1 MPVFVYIIIIH
12 EIVYPEDVDVAT
24 IITMEIV
31 DATDMKMCI
40 PRRINLALHA
50 CKNNNKNTKF

>member
-1 MPVFVYIIIIH
+1 MPVFVYIIKIH

-40 PRRINLALHA
+40 HRRINLTLHA

>member
-1 MPVFVYIIIIH
+1 MPVFVYIIRIH
-12 EIVYPEDVDVAT
+12 EMVYPEDVDVAT

-31 DATDMKMCI
+31 DATDRKMCI

-50 CKNNNKNTKF
+50 CKNNNKYTKF